1 MKPVERPTGIDWSGL
16 QAARD
21 DLDQK
26 QAILAGK
33 DQAYTKATDALEF
46 VNQERSALDSA
57 LSILSPRAQ
66 TSPAQRKHVATVKS
80 AQNLLESKATN
91 DLATAGAQLKQ
102 AKDGV
107 ATAEGTLKTKEA
119 QVSAKTRDDFEKK
132 FGDTL
137 NQCHEVIKAFQDD
150 SKGGAR
156 AAFWIQIAG
165 LAAGAVAAP
174 ALTAANAVANKA
186 WTAGLA
192 GFAGSTNLAEST
204 LGTSGLNGIAAAS
217 TANQLASKI
226 ATDIASAQAKTDF
239 DQKYDALDAVVADCS
254 IFQIGLPAVPPASS
268 PPPPAKGTGGGS

>member
-21 DLDQK
+21 DLGEK
-26 QAILAGK
+26 QAILAEK
-33 DQAYTKATDALEF
+33 DQAYTKAAAALEF

-57 LSILSPRAQ
+57 LSILSPRSQ
-66 TSPAQRKHVATVKS
+66 ISPAQRNHVATVQS

-91 DLATAGAQLKQ
+91 GLATAGAQLKQ
-102 AKDGV
+102 ARHDV
-107 ATAEGTLKTKEA
+107 ATAEDTLKTKEA
-119 QVSAKTRDDFEKK
+119 QVSAMTRDDFERK
-132 FGDTL
+132 FADTL
-137 NQCHEVIKAFQDD
+137 NRCHKVVKAFEDE

-204 LGTSGLNGIAAAS
+204 LGTSGLNGIAAAT

-254 IFQIGLPAVPPASS
+254 IFQIGLPAAPPASS